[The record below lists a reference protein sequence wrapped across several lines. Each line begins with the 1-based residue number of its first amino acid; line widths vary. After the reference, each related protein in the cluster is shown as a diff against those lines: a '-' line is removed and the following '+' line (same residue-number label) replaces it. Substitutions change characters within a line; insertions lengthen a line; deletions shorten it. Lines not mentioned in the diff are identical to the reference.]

1 MEVSGREIED
11 ITGRRRGRT
20 TSLSISRKEAADG
33 GGIGN
38 TLRMVPMGLVSKR
51 LTVIEC
57 KIYQLPIQPM

>member
-1 MEVSGREIED
+1 VSGREIED

-38 TLRMVPMGLVSKR
+38 TLRMVPGK
-51 LTVIEC
+51 
-57 KIYQLPIQPM
+57 